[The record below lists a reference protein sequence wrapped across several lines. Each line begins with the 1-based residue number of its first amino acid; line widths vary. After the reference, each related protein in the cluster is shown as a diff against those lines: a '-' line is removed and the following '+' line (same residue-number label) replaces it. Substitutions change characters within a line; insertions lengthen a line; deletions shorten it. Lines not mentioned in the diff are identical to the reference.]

1 MILNFFKNN
10 KWLSIAILLGAIIR
24 ILFLL
29 YGAEI
34 YFNRPNIFIDGD
46 TWAWQNCIE
55 NLINKGVF
63 TVDGEN
69 GQFSRMPGYP
79 YFMGIFYL
87 LCNKNWEIA
96 IPAICWTQT
105 LLDVFCIYLM
115 YLLTLKIFKKQKIA
129 LIAGF
134 IYATY
139 PFIIVWT
146 PVAYAEQ
153 FSIFLLI
160 CSLLFFY
167 KSTEKNNSIVY
178 LIITGIILALAGLTR
193 PQLIPLAG
201 ILCFVLLFQSK
212 KLIVNLKNSFMIGIS
227 FLIVFSLW
235 PLRNYVNHDRF
246 IVTKNADGFL
256 NWQEDVISFMQ
267 FTYAVKSEWDPQYT
281 SIINNQKTTYPKIA
295 YGNNKEDSLKLEQAI
310 YLSKNCGAGFS
321 RKSGYWKKIIYEND
335 CNAEIEKLFNELREN
350 QIKNNPL
357 NFYFLV
363 PLKNLKKAIFKSQLY
378 DNKSTY
384 RKIGSLLFY
393 WRTILILIGLT
404 GAIALIKKNKFS
416 YISLLYFGS
425 VYFVLCFG
433 TSPFMRNIEIRYF
446 LPADILL
453 ILSSSYLFDKILSF
467 YYVRKIIL
475 SKS

>member
-1 MILNFFKNN
+1 MWVN
-10 KWLSIAILLGAIIR
+10 KIKRNKYLLMALLFGAILRFGFIV
-24 ILFLL
+24 F
-29 YGAEI
+29 GAEV
-34 YFNRPNIFIDGD
+34 YFNRPDIFIDGD

-55 NLINKGVF
+55 NLINKGEF
-63 TVDGEN
+63 TVGGEN

-105 LLDVFCIYLM
+105 ILDIFCIYLM
-115 YLLTLKIFKKQKIA
+115 YLLSLKIFKKQTIA

-139 PFIIVWT
+139 PFIIVWN

-153 FSIFLLI
+153 FSIFLVI
-160 CSLLFFY
+160 CALLFFY
-167 KSTEKNNSIVY
+167 KSIEKNNSIVY
-178 LIITGIILALAGLTR
+178 LVITGIILALAGLTR

-201 ILCFVLLFQSK
+201 ILSFVLLFQSR
-212 KLIVNLKNSFMIGIS
+212 KLILNLKNSFVVGVS

-235 PLRNYVNHDRF
+235 PLRNYINHERF
-246 IVTKNADGFL
+246 IVTKNANGFL

-281 SIINNQKTTYPKIA
+281 SIIKNQKTTYPKIA
-295 YGNNKEDSLKLEQAI
+295 YGDNKDDSLKLEKAI
-310 YLSKNCGAGFS
+310 YLAKNCGAGFS
-321 RKSGYWKKIIYEND
+321 RKGGYWKNIINENEEN
-335 CNAEIEKLFNELREN
+335 CNDEISKLFNELREN
-350 QIKNNPL
+350 HIKNNPF
-357 NFYFLV
+357 NFYINV
-363 PLKNLKKAIFKSQLY
+363 PFKNLKKAIFKSQLY

-393 WRTILILIGLT
+393 WRTILILVGLIGALT
-404 GAIALIKKNKFS
+404 LVKKNKIS
-416 YISLLYFGS
+416 YISLFYFAS
-425 VYFVLCFG
+425 VYIILCFG

-453 ILSSSYLFDKILSF
+453 IFPASFIFERVVRTYLFKRYFS
-467 YYVRKIIL
+467 
-475 SKS
+475 